1 MRSEIIAVRG
11 RSIGDWYNSLH
22 EQRIE
27 LRGQKS
33 SSLTSVAKDN
43 LLFDLKCM
51 KKISQLN
58 GSTEWGNTAH
68 QQHRFYSIF
77 GGGYLPFN
85 W

>member
-11 RSIGDWYNSLH
+11 RSIGDWYNSPH

-43 LLFDLKCM
+43 MLLIVYERVQTIKHG
-51 KKISQLN
+51 K
-58 GSTEWGNTAH
+58 GVW
-68 QQHRFYSIF
+68 
-77 GGGYLPFN
+77 
-85 W
+85 

>member
-11 RSIGDWYNSLH
+11 RSVGDWYNSSH

-43 LLFDLKCM
+43 LLFEM
-51 KKISQLN
+51 YEENQS
-58 GSTEWGNTAH
+58 A
-68 QQHRFYSIF
+68 
-77 GGGYLPFN
+77 
-85 W
+85 